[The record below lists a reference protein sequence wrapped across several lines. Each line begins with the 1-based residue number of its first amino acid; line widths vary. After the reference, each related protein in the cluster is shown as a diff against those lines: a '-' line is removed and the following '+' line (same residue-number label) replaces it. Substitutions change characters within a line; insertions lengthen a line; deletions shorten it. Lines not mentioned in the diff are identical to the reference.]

1 VEYQQA
7 SSFRTQYCTSGLPA
21 MADGPRDNG
30 RRVDYRRY
38 PARPIFVREFGAQLH
53 GDTRIIEPDLLL
65 DDAIV
70 PDRVKIEFAR
80 PPPGTCPRQALSG
93 NPGRRVKTVAPG
105 GWLGSGRLH

>member
-1 VEYQQA
+1 MDVRPLCNGGGFV
-7 SSFRTQYCTSGLPA
+7 SPG
-21 MADGPRDNG
+21 DNG
-30 RRVDYRRY
+30 LRVGGLRY
-38 PARPIFVREFGAQLH
+38 PARPIFVREFGAQLR
-53 GDTRIIEPDLLL
+53 GDTRIIEPDP
-65 DDAIV
+65 IV